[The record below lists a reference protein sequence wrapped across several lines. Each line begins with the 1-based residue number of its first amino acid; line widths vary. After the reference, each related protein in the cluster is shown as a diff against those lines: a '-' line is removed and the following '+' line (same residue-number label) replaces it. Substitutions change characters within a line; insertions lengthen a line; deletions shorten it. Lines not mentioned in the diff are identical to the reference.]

1 MEFTSCRHS
10 CMCILWF
17 FYPSAEKKPILIML
31 FTMLLGPTARAS
43 DSMFYPLTLCA
54 LQIDFMIMIMIQM
67 CWANWPLHLFSVIF
81 YCLAMR
87 FCGCPYK
94 HYSMNSSAF
103 RCKSF
108 SMQVKYRIPEKL
120 LFRMWGR
127 PLNLWAVFGGTV

>member
-1 MEFTSCRHS
+1 
-10 CMCILWF
+10 
-17 FYPSAEKKPILIML
+17 ML

-94 HYSMNSSAF
+94 TLLYEFQCVSLQIIFDAGKISNTRKITFQNVGQAPKFMGRVWRNSLNDP
-103 RCKSF
+103 KSGPGVV
-108 SMQVKYRIPEKL
+108 SVA
-120 LFRMWGR
+120 R
-127 PLNLWAVFGGTV
+127 PKVEYFFQI